1 MIKKI
6 SRYSCIGVIACFMSL
21 VNLSIVLAEEEVLRI
36 SLKDAITMAIK
47 ASEDIQIQ
55 DNEVARSNFQMQAE
69 KSELFPHVYVSSNWS
84 RNFEYPNIPAT
95 AAKKEYDFNTG
106 VTLEQKLL
114 TFGRVFFPIL
124 AAREKIKVNQW
135 NREAS
140 EQEIIYIT
148 KLAYYDV
155 YFAKRILKIAQA
167 SYELSQENKDIL
179 DQRSAQGRVSK
190 YDNIRI
196 SANIAA
202 RKPTVN
208 NAQANYYSAIETL
221 KVAVGAKPAAK
232 IELTEGFLD
241 EYQPLERDEL
251 VLALYNNQPSIKALA
266 KTIEEKEYLI
276 KSKRAAYYPEISA
289 FATWNH
295 QGTSNDYKVD
305 DENLE
310 DYGVAGLKVNIPIF
324 TGGKTSAELHQA
336 KIDKQNAELMYQKD
350 RKNYLLQLDK
360 ALSEYREYVKTLEA
374 NQEAVRLAQES
385 FNLSQDLFRSGQI
398 SVNDLNDAELGLTNQ
413 KIGKETTLFNINI
426 TLAKI
431 KKLAVTEAISE

>member
-190 YDNIRI
+190 
-196 SANIAA
+196 
-202 RKPTVN
+202 
-208 NAQANYYSAIETL
+208 
-221 KVAVGAKPAAK
+221 
-232 IELTEGFLD
+232 
-241 EYQPLERDEL
+241 
-251 VLALYNNQPSIKALA
+251 
-266 KTIEEKEYLI
+266 
-276 KSKRAAYYPEISA
+276 
-289 FATWNH
+289 
-295 QGTSNDYKVD
+295 
-305 DENLE
+305 
-310 DYGVAGLKVNIPIF
+310 
-324 TGGKTSAELHQA
+324 
-336 KIDKQNAELMYQKD
+336 
-350 RKNYLLQLDK
+350 
-360 ALSEYREYVKTLEA
+360 
-374 NQEAVRLAQES
+374 
-385 FNLSQDLFRSGQI
+385 
-398 SVNDLNDAELGLTNQ
+398 
-413 KIGKETTLFNINI
+413 
-426 TLAKI
+426 
-431 KKLAVTEAISE
+431 